1 MRLPQP
7 NHAYA
12 LLWEALTGEKRGA
25 DAAARLL
32 DKRFSSGEE
41 QEERVVVLVDE
52 LDYML
57 TQRQEVLYNLFE
69 WPGRKNA
76 GLAVIGIANTLDLP
90 ERLDPK
96 VRSRLGSRRSAFAIR
111 AATSL
116 SDPIFRAGPACWRC
130 R

>member
-1 MRLPQP
+1 M
-7 NHAYA
+7 
-12 LLWEALTGEKRGA
+12 
-25 DAAARLL
+25 
-32 DKRFSSGEE
+32 
-41 QEERVVVLVDE
+41 VLVDE

-96 VRSRLGSRRSAFAIR
+96 VRSRLGSRRL
-111 AATSL
+111 T
-116 SDPIFRAGPACWRC
+116 FRAYLPQPAQIESILTQRLSEAT
-130 R
+130 